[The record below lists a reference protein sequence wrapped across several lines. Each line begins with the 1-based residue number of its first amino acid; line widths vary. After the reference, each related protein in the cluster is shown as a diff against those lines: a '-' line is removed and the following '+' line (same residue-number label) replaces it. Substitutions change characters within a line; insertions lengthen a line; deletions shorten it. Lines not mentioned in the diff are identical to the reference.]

1 MVLLPQMI
9 SYLYA
14 RIVSNG
20 WALSNPDP
28 EDYMGVLVRKARGN
42 YITMPTPINN
52 RLLNA
57 TIKLNLIVGL
67 TMRPQMLDGILGSLT
82 PGQTELKFK
91 DGSQLQIL
99 DSLAQADSS
108 NVRKFQYACVFRQER
123 MILVWHDEV
132 MNLVPQ
138 ATKIEEKLLG
148 LVSRSPTGDRDRA
161 DIV

>member
-1 MVLLPQMI
+1 MVLLSQMI

-20 WALSNPDP
+20 WAPSNPDP

-67 TMRPQMLDGILGSLT
+67 TMRPQMLDGILRSLT

-99 DSLAQADSS
+99 DSLAQADLPTSGSS
-108 NVRKFQYACVFRQER
+108 SMHVSFVRR
-123 MILVWHDEV
+123 
-132 MNLVPQ
+132 
-138 ATKIEEKLLG
+138 G
-148 LVSRSPTGDRDRA
+148 
-161 DIV
+161 